1 MAHTLP
7 RLSKSLLET
16 PQLITPSKFKE
27 IAEVLENRELAFIDQ
42 ETTTSFF
49 DLYDEK
55 DDKQFSEKNNY
66 GIESLGIL
74 RVEGATSYKPTGFEA
89 LCGTGCSYTGLLTQM
104 EEFVS
109 QGKKKVLMKVD
120 SPGGQ
125 AFRMM
130 FTARELR
137 RMADENGIELVAYVD
152 GMAASAG
159 LGLCSAAHTIV
170 ANSESE
176 LGSCGV
182 VISLLDSSRA
192 ENDAGY
198 KRVFITAGGEKV
210 PFDKEGGFKES
221 FLADL
226 QGKVDKLY
234 DKFTSHVADMR
245 NIDVQVVRDT
255 EARMFDAQDAV
266 ELGFADKIMEEPE
279 FLEWFLGEDYKA
291 NSKKITTTADASAK
305 PQSSMTNTKTKE
317 VNLMTENVIVPE
329 ASVET
334 ELATKLAEMQ
344 AVLEAQ
350 TAQLS
355 AYEEKETEV
364 AKAALSSDLD
374 NKPFLAECKDSLV
387 EFFMSAEN
395 EVSADLK
402 SLMNTVIDSANA
414 SMINAA
420 EEAKASLEKVELE
433 AKAEVEAKEKELL
446 AAKAEAEAVKE
457 EFATTSFA
465 ETTETK
471 ELNVQLSHKE
481 KLAKAVAAE
490 KAKLNK

>member
-42 ETTTSFF
+42 EKTMGLF
-49 DLYDEK
+49 DLD
-55 DDKQFSEKNNY
+55 DDKEDNGFSEKNNY

-74 RVEGATSYKPTGFEA
+74 RVEGATSYKPTGYEA

-104 EEFVS
+104 EEFVN

-159 LGLCSAAHTIV
+159 LGLCVAAHTVV
-170 ANSESE
+170 ANEDSD
-176 LGSCGV
+176 LGSVGV
-182 VISLLDSSRA
+182 IISLLDSSKA

-198 KRVFITAGGEKV
+198 KRVYITAGSEKV
-210 PFDKEGGFKES
+210 PFDKEGGFKDS

-226 QGKVDKLY
+226 QGKVEKLY
-234 DKFTSHVADMR
+234 DKFTSHVAEMR

-279 FLEWFLGEDYKA
+279 FLEWFLGEDYKS

-305 PQSSMTNTKTKE
+305 PQSFMTNTKTKE

-344 AVLEAQ
+344 AALDAK

-355 AYEEKETEV
+355 AYEEKETEA

-374 NKPFLAECKDSLV
+374 NKPFLAECKESLV
-387 EFFMSAEN
+387 EFFMSADVDAN
-395 EVSADLK
+395 LK
-402 SLMNTVIDSANA
+402 TLMNTVIDSANA
-414 SMINAA
+414 SMVANA
-420 EEAKASLEKVELE
+420 EEAKANLEKVTVE

-481 KLAKAVAAE
+481 KIAKAVAAE